1 MFILFNGF
9 ILTVLDLLTDKV
21 YVGDDDAE
29 CTITVDD
36 ETMVALGDG
45 KITTVEALNQNKIQI
60 DGDLSLALKLG
71 PFVTSL

>member
-1 MFILFNGF
+1 MKDNSFHYLF
-9 ILTVLDLLTDKV
+9 LVLDLLTDKV

-36 ETMVALGDG
+36 ETMVALGEG
-45 KITTVEALNQNKIQI
+45 KITTVEAVTQGKIQI
-60 DGDLSLALKLG
+60 DGDMSLALKLG